1 MVKMVLSLFSVDMSG
16 TGTDLNSPRYRPVKI
31 VRHFNSAGRLASSTS
46 STTEVKSEPVECHL
60 LELKPVEC
68 TVMDVEQSRRKTGE
82 LLQMK
87 QEANAVEKYDDSALE
102 AEVPGPA
109 NTSNLIDELFKEFL
123 SIKMETIEAEYEEK
137 LKKEKEEKERREK
150 ERQLRLQAKD
160 NHECTNDVSNADGRW
175 LESKEVGNADG
186 RQRESKEV
194 GNADGGQ
201 LESKEVGNAD
211 GRQLESKEVGNADG
225 RWIESKEVGNADRRR
240 PESKEVSNADGRWPE
255 SKEVG
260 SADRRRLERKEVG
273 NADGRQL
280 KSKEV
285 GNADGRWLD
294 SKEKSHK
301 SKHKDRSHHK
311 SSKHKSERRSRHGSH
326 WRDSDRDTH
335 SSHWRDSDRDTH
347 SSQEQREEGTNNRV
361 SDTDR
366 RSSQTDSP
374 GALQIDIASDN
385 NTNGL
390 TTTGNSDGNTNTQT
404 IKTDLQTQAESSDTA
419 SQNEL
424 ESSACQVSNKHC
436 IPIVRVVA
444 VKSNKPSTEKDGN
457 DHRGKVV
464 EVSTHLQQDAT
475 VRAEKDDS
483 LWDIALSS
491 KGQDAKS
498 DKEPSA
504 SQSVF
509 DNANVTVKPQG
520 GFKFGIKISEKST
533 ELISSQNKEE
543 GRYSS
548 LGTVTEVQ
556 MLFCEYMADSTIC
569 LGSSSRQPDPS

>member
-1 MVKMVLSLFSVDMSG
+1 MVKMMSLFSVDMSG

-31 VRHFNSAGRLASSTS
+31 VRHFNSTGRLASSTS
-46 STTEVKSEPVECHL
+46 STTEDKSEPVECHL
-60 LELKPVEC
+60 VDIKPVEC
-68 TVMDVEQSRRKTGE
+68 TVMDVEQTRHKTGE
-82 LLQMK
+82 LLQVK
-87 QEANAVEKYDDSALE
+87 PAVNATSPVVKREHSPPDADA
-102 AEVPGPA
+102 PGPA

-137 LKKEKEEKERREK
+137 LRKEKEEKERREK

-160 NHECTNDVSNADGRW
+160 SHECTNDVSNADGRR

-186 RQRESKEV
+186 RRLESKEV
-194 GNADGGQ
+194 GNVDGRR

-211 GRQLESKEVGNADG
+211 GRRLESKEVGNADG
-225 RWIESKEVGNADRRR
+225 R
-240 PESKEVSNADGRWPE
+240 
-255 SKEVG
+255 
-260 SADRRRLERKEVG
+260 RLE
-273 NADGRQL
+273 
-280 KSKEV
+280 SKEV
-285 GNADGRWLD
+285 GNADGRRLESKEVGNAD
-294 SKEKSHK
+294 GRRLENKEKSHK
-301 SKHKDRSHHK
+301 SKHKERSHHK
-311 SSKHKSERRSRHGSH
+311 SSRHKNERRSRHGSH

-390 TTTGNSDGNTNTQT
+390 TTTGNSDGNTNTQK
-404 IKTDLQTQAESSDTA
+404 IKKDLQTQAESSDTA
-419 SQNEL
+419 SQSEF
-424 ESSACQVSNKHC
+424 ESSACQVSHKHR

-444 VKSNKPSTEKDGN
+444 VKSNKSSTETEGSEN
-457 DHRGKVV
+457 RGKVV

-475 VRAEKDDS
+475 ARAEKDDS

-556 MLFCEYMADSTIC
+556 TLFC
-569 LGSSSRQPDPS
+569 